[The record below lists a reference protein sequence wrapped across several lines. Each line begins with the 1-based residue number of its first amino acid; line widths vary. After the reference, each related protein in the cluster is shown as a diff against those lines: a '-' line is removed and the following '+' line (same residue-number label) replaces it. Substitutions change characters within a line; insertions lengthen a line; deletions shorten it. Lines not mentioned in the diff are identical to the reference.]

1 MIQGKHNL
9 VWTPDG
15 IKIGP
20 VNSLAGKGE
29 SIVNF
34 NQGKASLITEGV
46 KGQDTIPTSVKPSDD
61 NFIAGNTI
69 DWRDG
74 LTFADKAAPATASIE
89 ETNNQLNNIK
99 NNSKGY
105 LSSLYKNTVRVAEKN
120 ADAAN
125 KDKFD
130 YLADLSNQQGMQNQ
144 YKEMANNMANCGK
157 SIPTYAAGK
166 AWLPGIVGVGNSL
179 LQMHHWLSEPVR
191 YNSTYAQNPYEN
203 RVLEGLGGLRQN
215 LYPQQRAIYDAER
228 RGAYGLSNMG
238 GLTSGQRAAN
248 RVALALGSGRNMADA
263 IAQNQAANIGLRTN
277 YYKTMGELGQQNRA
291 ARMNANQFDRQDFVA
306 AHGAKTKG
314 IETAMANLQQ
324 QIGNWYKND
333 FKYDT
338 WQDTL
343 NLYRQQLDQNQQQ
356 LLRQY
361 EESRANR
368 DAQLQITRMN
378 NGGFVFTPNQMV
390 RIFGPNPSYWPNIK

>member
-1 MIQGKHNL
+1 
-9 VWTPDG
+9 
-15 IKIGP
+15 
-20 VNSLAGKGE
+20 
-29 SIVNF
+29 
-34 NQGKASLITEGV
+34 
-46 KGQDTIPTSVKPSDD
+46 
-61 NFIAGNTI
+61 
-69 DWRDG
+69 
-74 LTFADKAAPATASIE
+74 
-89 ETNNQLNNIK
+89 
-99 NNSKGY
+99 
-105 LSSLYKNTVRVAEKN
+105 
-120 ADAAN
+120 
-125 KDKFD
+125 
-130 YLADLSNQQGMQNQ
+130 
-144 YKEMANNMANCGK
+144 
-157 SIPTYAAGK
+157 
-166 AWLPGIVGVGNSL
+166 
-179 LQMHHWLSEPVR
+179 
-191 YNSTYAQNPYEN
+191 
-203 RVLEGLGGLRQN
+203 
-215 LYPQQRAIYDAER
+215 
-228 RGAYGLSNMG
+228 MG

-368 DAQLQITRMN
+368 DAQLQIARMN